1 MKSLKEGLIRHA
13 HIIKSGLFP
22 PVFTSNQLIHLYS
35 QHGFLVEA
43 RQLFK
48 MLPERNVFT
57 WNAIIYAYI
66 KNKDL
71 SEARALFN
79 SAPLKDS
86 VTYNSMISGYAS
98 SNDLETAH
106 ARQLFHEMQ
115 QKGIRI
121 DEFTLTTML
130 NVTTNLLVP
139 SDGEQLQ
146 AYMVK
151 TANDLNQFAVS
162 ALIDMYSK
170 CGCFEEAYRVFRA
183 STVSN
188 LVSKNAMVAAC
199 CREGRMEMALD
210 LFWSVPEINDIVSW
224 NTLISGYVQNNY
236 GEEALRLLVHMG
248 NNGIRWSEH
257 TFTSVLSACSNLKS
271 LKHGREIHACILKS
285 GLSSNPFISS
295 SIVDMYSKC
304 DNIRY
309 AELVHTAFGEEN
321 AFSIT
326 SLIVGHSSQGNMVEA
341 RRLFD
346 SLAEKNSVV
355 WTAFFSG
362 YVKIRQC
369 EPVFELLR
377 EFLIKE
383 KYVTDALILVSV
395 IHVCAIQA
403 ALDPG
408 KQIHAY
414 TLRMQI
420 EIEEKLSSALIDMYA
435 KCGQIKYAKQI
446 FRRVPSRDRVVYN
459 AMIAGYAHHGFENDA
474 IQLFEEMLKKD
485 IRPDRITFI
494 ALLSACRHAGLVE
507 AGEKYFVSMT
517 EDYSLP
523 PEIDHYS
530 CMIDLYGRANKLDK
544 AIALMRGI
552 PIKLDAV
559 IWGAFLNACRING
572 NVGLAR
578 EAEEE
583 LLRIEADNGARYVQ
597 LANTYAA
604 EGNWIEMGRIRRKM
618 RGREV
623 KKLAGCSWIY
633 VGNKVNIFTSGD
645 RSHREA
651 EAIYTTLVNLTAKLN
666 EGNPYVLMEI

>member
-1 MKSLKEGLIRHA
+1 MKSLKEGLIRHTC
-13 HIIKSGLFP
+13 IIKSGLFP

-35 QHGFLVEA
+35 QHGFLVDA
-43 RQLFK
+43 RQLFDT
-48 MLPERNVFT
+48 LPERNVFT

-79 SAPLKDS
+79 SAPHKDS
-86 VTYNSMISGYAS
+86 ITYNSMISGYAS

-106 ARQLFHEMQ
+106 ARQLFYEMQ
-115 QKGIRI
+115 QRGIQI
-121 DEFTLTTML
+121 VEFTLTTML
-130 NVTTNLLVP
+130 NATTNLLVP

-170 CGCFEEAYRVFRA
+170 CGCFEEAYRAFHVSA
-183 STVSN
+183 VSN

-210 LFWSVPEINDIVSW
+210 LFWRVPEINDIVSW
-224 NTLISGYVQNNY
+224 NTLISGYVQNNN
-236 GEEALRLLVHMG
+236 GEEALKLLVHMG
-248 NNGIRWSEH
+248 KNGIRWSEH
-257 TFTSVLSACSNLKS
+257 TFTSVLSACSSLKS
-271 LKHGREIHACILKS
+271 LKHGREIHACVLKS
-285 GLSSNPFISS
+285 SLSSNPFISS

-304 DNIRY
+304 DNIHY

-321 AFSIT
+321 AFSTT
-326 SLIVGHSSQGNMVEA
+326 SLIVGHSSQGNMVKA

-346 SLAEKNSVV
+346 SLAEKNSV
-355 WTAFFSG
+355 
-362 YVKIRQC
+362 C

-377 EFLIKE
+377 EFLVKE
-383 KYVTDALILVSV
+383 KYVPDALILVSV
-395 IHVCAIQA
+395 ICACAIQA

-414 TLRMQI
+414 TLRMLL

-435 KCGQIKYAKQI
+435 K
-446 FRRVPSRDRVVYN
+446 FPSRDRVVYN

-507 AGEKYFVSMT
+507 AGDKYFVSMT
-517 EDYSLP
+517 EDYSLS

-544 AIALMRGI
+544 AMALMREI

-572 NVGLAR
+572 NVGLAK

-583 LLRIEADNGARYVQ
+583 VLRIEADNAARYVQ

-633 VGNKVNIFTSGD
+633 VGNIFTSGD

-651 EAIYTTLVNLTAKLN
+651 KAIYTTLVNLTARLN
-666 EGNPYVLMEI
+666 EGNTYVLIEI

>member
-13 HIIKSGLFP
+13 CIIKSGLFP

-35 QHGFLVEA
+35 QNGLLVEA
-43 RQLFK
+43 RQLFDT
-48 MLPERNVFT
+48 LPERNVFT

-66 KNKDL
+66 KNQDL
-71 SEARALFN
+71 SEAQALFN
-79 SAPLKDS
+79 FAPHKDS

-98 SNDLETAH
+98 SNGLETAH
-106 ARQLFHEMQ
+106 ARQLIYEMQ
-115 QKGIRI
+115 QKGIWI

-130 NVTTNLLVP
+130 NVTANLSVP
-139 SDGEQLQ
+139 SDGEQLH
-146 AYMVK
+146 AYMIK

-162 ALIDMYSK
+162 SLIDMYSK
-170 CGCFEEAYRVFRA
+170 CGCFEEACRVFHVC
-183 STVSN
+183 SVSN

-210 LFWSVPEINDIVSW
+210 LFWRVPEINDIVSW
-224 NTLISGYVQNNY
+224 NTLIAGYVRNNY
-236 GEEALRLLVHMG
+236 GEEALKLLVHMG
-248 NNGIRWSEH
+248 ENGIRWSEH
-257 TFTSVLSACSNLKS
+257 TFTSVLSACSSLKS
-271 LKHGREIHACILKS
+271 LKHGKEIHAWILKN

-295 SIVDMYSKC
+295 GIVDVYSKC
-304 DNIRY
+304 DNIHY
-309 AELVHTAFGEEN
+309 AELAHAAFGEEN

-326 SLIVGHSSQGNMVEA
+326 SLIVGHSSQGNMLEA

-346 SLAEKNSVV
+346 SLAEKNPVV
-355 WTAFFSG
+355 WTALFSG
-362 YVKIRQC
+362 YLRIRQC

-377 EFLIKE
+377 EFLEKE
-383 KYVTDALILVSV
+383 KHVPDALILVSV
-395 IHVCAIQA
+395 ICVCAIQA

-414 TLRMQI
+414 ILRMHI

-435 KCGQIKYAKQI
+435 KCGQIKYAKQN
-446 FRRVPSRDRVVYN
+446 FQRVPGRDQVVYN

-474 IQLFEEMLKKD
+474 IQLFEEMLEKD

-507 AGEKYFVSMT
+507 AGEKYFGSMT
-517 EDYSLP
+517 KCYSLS

-544 AIALMRGI
+544 AMTFMREI

-559 IWGAFLNACRING
+559 IWGTFLNACRING
-572 NVGLAR
+572 NIALAR

-583 LLRIEADNGARYVQ
+583 LLRIEEDNGARYVQ
-597 LANTYAA
+597 LANAYAA
-604 EGNWIEMGRIRRKM
+604 EGNWSEMGRIRRKM
-618 RGREV
+618 RGREA

-633 VGNKVNIFTSGD
+633 LGNKVNIFTSGD
-645 RSHREA
+645 RSHQEA
-651 EAIYTTLVNLTAKLN
+651 ETIYTTLVNLSARLN
-666 EGNPYVLMEI
+666 EGNK